1 MTAPLLNED
10 KIFFIATRLIRTLTG
25 WSMAEKP
32 ALNII
37 QAILFF
43 VPWITAG
50 IVAIFWGVQDRWKV
64 NLVWIGAVF
73 TILSLAVKL
82 KLVRQV
88 SSSWISISLISLL
101 YGLLQVL
108 AINNL
113 FFASFESGN
122 LALQI
127 SIYILCWIS
136 VCITQFV
143 LLMYNFILNNRGY
156 VPEPNTYYA
165 EQNELDTVTRALYVI
180 IPLSIAG
187 LLGVSDYQ

>member
-1 MTAPLLNED
+1 
-10 KIFFIATRLIRTLTG
+10 
-25 WSMAEKP
+25 MAEKP

-50 IVAIFWGVQDRWKV
+50 IVAMFWGVQDRWKV